1 MAGLR
6 SSLLVAAVICAIHV
20 TTSNDVV
27 RTQPQQIHLSYG
39 ARENQR
45 VVTWVTFDPTRT
57 PTVEYGVKGFQ
68 YTAEGTTTKFQD
80 GGKKKRVLYI
90 HRVLLKNLEP
100 NTQYMYHCGSADG
113 WSAAYTIH
121 VAPSGSSSA
130 TLAVYGDLGNANS
143 RSLSTLQREA
153 QTKGI
158 DAVLHVG
165 DFAYDMKSEQAKI
178 GDEFMRQIEP
188 IAAYVPY
195 MTAVGNHEKAYNFS
209 NYANRFSMMDKSG
222 AINNFF
228 YRYGWH
234 QVSRQYDWLVKDLQE
249 ANLPENRAK
258 RPWIFTMSHRPMYCS
273 NLGKRDCNS
282 NSSIA
287 RKGFPLTK
295 KYGLEKLFFKY
306 GVDMHFTG
314 HQHSYER
321 TFPLYDGQV
330 YKTGE
335 GDPYVNPKAPIHVI
349 TGAAGNWERLSGF
362 VPHPKPWSAV
372 RISDYGFTKLHLINK
387 THILLQQISTREEP
401 HVVDTAY
408 IVKNRPRNF

>member
-1 MAGLR
+1 M
-6 SSLLVAAVICAIHV
+6 
-20 TTSNDVV
+20 
-27 RTQPQQIHLSYG
+27 
-39 ARENQR
+39 
-45 VVTWVTFDPTRT
+45 
-57 PTVEYGVKGFQ
+57 KGFQ
-68 YTAEGTTTKFQD
+68 YTTKGTTTRFQD
-80 GGKKKRVLYI
+80 GGKKKRIMYI
-90 HRVLLKNLEP
+90 HRVLLEKLEP
-100 NTQYMYHCGSADG
+100 NAEYLYHCGSVDG
-113 WSAAYTIH
+113 WSAAYTFH
-121 VAPSGSSSA
+121 VAPSHSSSA
-130 TLAVYGDLGNANS
+130 TLAVFGDLGNANP

-165 DFAYDMKSEQAKI
+165 DFAYDMKSVDAKI

-195 MTAVGNHEKAYNFS
+195 MTAVGNHENAYNFS

-222 AINNFF
+222 DINNFF
-228 YRYGWH
+228 YSFDIGPAHIISYSTEFYFFLKYGWH

-273 NLGKRDCNS
+273 NVGNRDCNS

-321 TFPLYDGQV
+321 TWPLYDGQV
-330 YKTGE
+330 YKRSRR
-335 GDPYVNPKAPIHVI
+335 DPYVNPKAPIHVI
-349 TGAAGNWERLSGF
+349 TGAAGNWERLSKF

-372 RISDYGFTKLHLINK
+372 RISDYGFTKLRLINK
-387 THILLQQISTREEP
+387 THILLQQISTRKEP
-401 HVVDTAY
+401 HVVDTSY
-408 IVKNRPRNF
+408 IVKDRPRNF